1 MGGLKGLGMG
11 PHGQRLGW
19 RGGLW
24 RGMKLAKRAARGPVW
39 RSMGAVVRGPIL
51 AACGR
56 GDRRGLGAQ

>member
-19 RGGLW
+19 RGGLQ
-24 RGMKLAKRAARGPVW
+24 RGMKLAEQTARGPVW

-51 AACGR
+51 AAYGR
-56 GDRRGLGAQ
+56 EDRWGLGAQ